1 MGKIFARLVST
12 LTHHHQLHVTP
23 RSRGQVITWKLKK
36 SYISISTRAVATKLD
51 REHSR
56 KRYYLQSHIT
66 CGLRVQH
73 QVTWQKKRYI
83 SISTRPVATKLDRIL
98 GYDKEPQTSKLHVSP
113 ITGSRE
119 LTCKIKNFLF
129 PLSRG
134 LMPLNLTGWWF
145 EKGSPSKLAILHN
158 SQVTNKKHYIF
169 ISTRLVAIKLVKVMA
184 CSIGSLRTESYM
196 FLWPRD
202 HMLSQGN

>member
-1 MGKIFARLVST
+1 MGNIFARLVST
-12 LTHHHQLHVTP
+12 LTHHHQLHLTP
-23 RSRGQVITWKLKK
+23 RSRGQVITWKFKK

-73 QVTWQKKRYI
+73 QVAWQKKRYI

-113 ITGSRE
+113 ITGSSE

-134 LMPLNLTGWWF
+134 LMPL
-145 EKGSPSKLAILHN
+145 KLAILHN

-184 CSIGSLRTESYM
+184 CSIGPLSTESYM

>member
-1 MGKIFARLVST
+1 MGNIFARLVST
-12 LTHHHQLHVTP
+12 LTHHHQLHLTP
-23 RSRGQVITWKLKK
+23 RSRGQVITWKFKK

-73 QVTWQKKRYI
+73 QVAWQKKRYI

-134 LMPLNLTGWWF
+134 LMPLNLTGWWVW
-145 EKGSPSKLAILHN
+145 KG
-158 SQVTNKKHYIF
+158 VTF
-169 ISTRLVAIKLVKVMA
+169 Q
-184 CSIGSLRTESYM
+184 IG
-196 FLWPRD
+196 
-202 HMLSQGN
+202 HIAQ